1 MANPD
6 ARPCAFDRAW
16 HASSEFGPEPEHRKD
31 LAGITSLLLLPP
43 RPVPEGQEKPTKR
56 DRFQSITYYLPMVSI
71 SSNSRLRSTGA
82 NPAKAISV
90 SLGGGLQAAA
100 NTLSGMLS
108 RASGRPGTRNA
119 PIKSRLEKTKRSAR
133 VFDHSDGRGAG
144 EQPSKATA
152 LTSNRRMLLAVTAMW
167 REF

>member
-108 RASGRPGTRNA
+108 RASGSPGTRNA

-133 VFDHSDGRGAG
+133 VFATQTAE
-144 EQPSKATA
+144 EQANSPA
-152 LTSNRRMLLAVTAMW
+152 RRQRWPRLVAC
-167 REF
+167 F